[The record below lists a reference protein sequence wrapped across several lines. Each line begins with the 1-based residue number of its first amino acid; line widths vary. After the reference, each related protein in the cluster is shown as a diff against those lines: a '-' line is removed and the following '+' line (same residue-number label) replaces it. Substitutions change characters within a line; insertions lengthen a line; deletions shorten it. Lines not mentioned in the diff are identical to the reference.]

1 MASEIRVNK
10 INSRTGVGTITLSPT
25 GVDFTGIA
33 TVATLKATTGIV
45 TTLSATGN
53 ATVGGTLNVTGETTF
68 ATHINLGD
76 NDKAIFGAGD
86 DLQIYHD
93 GSN

>member
-45 TTLSATGN
+45 TTFSATGN
-53 ATVGGTLNVTGETTF
+53 ATVGGTLGVTGDVDTVSYTHLRAHET
-68 ATHINLGD
+68 
-76 NDKAIFGAGD
+76 
-86 DLQIYHD
+86 
-93 GSN
+93 